1 MPADL
6 TNSASIVSGFVRSR
20 GRWEA
25 VERPHTVAMVRGAEE
40 QQNSMEVPG
49 KADPPEDFLLPGEVR
64 EVREEKTPP
73 PSLSLSPRVTL
84 NVPTFPTHVPVRQEG

>member
-6 TNSASIVSGFVRSR
+6 TNSAWIVSGFVRSR

-40 QQNSMEVPG
+40 QQNSMGVPG
-49 KADPPEDFLLPGEVR
+49 KAATPRDFLLPGEVR
-64 EVREEKTPP
+64 EVRERERKRHPHP
-73 PSLSLSPRVTL
+73 LSLRLSLSLSLSPRL
-84 NVPTFPTHVPVRQEG
+84 P